1 MELGGKQMTPPPL
14 LFLVTGS
21 QGAGK
26 TTFCDHLVQVA
37 REAGWKP
44 AGLLSRPIFEGEQ
57 RTTIQAED
65 MRSGESRKL
74 AVRSD
79 EPSLWSRHWK
89 FDAEALEWGSQVLK
103 ASTPCDLLVVD
114 ELGPLEL
121 ERGGGWQSG
130 LTAVDSGQYAIA
142 LVVVRAELLG
152 EAILRWPNAN
162 LVEIDTP
169 EDSEYKAKVL
179 GEQLF

>member
-1 MELGGKQMTPPPL
+1 MTPPSPL
-14 LFLVTGS
+14 LFIITGS

-26 TTFCDHLVQVA
+26 TTFCDLIIQSA

-44 AGLLSRPIFEGEQ
+44 AGLLSRPIIEGAQ
-57 RTTIQAED
+57 RTAIQAED
-65 MRSGESRKL
+65 LRGGESRRL

-79 EPSLWSRHWK
+79 EPSLWSKHWK
-89 FDAEALEWGSQVLK
+89 FDPSALEWGDQILA
-103 ASTPCDLLVVD
+103 ASTPCDILVVD

-130 LTAVDSGQYAIA
+130 LAAVDSGQYAIA

-152 EAILRWPNAN
+152 EALLRWGEAN

-169 EDSEYKAKVL
+169 EDSAYKARVL
-179 GEQLF
+179 SEKLF

>member
-1 MELGGKQMTPPPL
+1 MTPPPPL
-14 LFLVTGS
+14 LFLITGGR
-21 QGAGK
+21 GAGK
-26 TTFCDHLVQVA
+26 TTFCDRLVQSA

-44 AGLLSRPIFEGEQ
+44 AGLLSRPVFEGEQ
-57 RTTIQAED
+57 RAAIQAED
-65 MRSGESRKL
+65 MRSGESRTL
-74 AVRSD
+74 GVRSD
-79 EPSLWSRHWK
+79 DPTPGLKHWQ
-89 FDAEALEWGSQVLK
+89 FDPAALEWGSQVLA

-130 LTAVDSGQYAIA
+130 LAAVDSGQYAIA

-152 EAILRWPNAN
+152 EALLRWPNAN

-169 EDSEYKAKVL
+169 EDSEHKAKVMAA
-179 GEQLF
+179 QLF

>member
-1 MELGGKQMTPPPL
+1 MSSSAPIPL

-26 TTFCDHLVQVA
+26 TTFCDRIIHAA

-44 AGLLSRPIFEGEQ
+44 AGLLSRPIFEGAQ
-57 RTTIQAED
+57 RTAIQAED
-65 MRSGESRKL
+65 LRGGKSRRL

-79 EPSLWSRHWK
+79 TPTPGLKHWL
-89 FDAEALEWGSQVLK
+89 FDSSALQWGDQILA
-103 ASTPCDLLVVD
+103 ASTPCDILVID
-114 ELGPLEL
+114 EIGPLEL
-121 ERGGGWQSG
+121 ERGVGWQSG
-130 LTAVDSGQYAIA
+130 LAAVDSGQYAIA

-152 EAILRWPNAN
+152 EALLRWPNCN

-179 GEQLF
+179 ADQLF